1 VPQQEKEPRKTKT
14 TKDWEKEK
22 QLQKTFELIIQQKQA
37 LESTLKIALRSQ
49 PLMQKSFGP
58 SKLKSILLI
67 REQLLK
73 NMTCSKKS
81 VNNY

>member
-1 VPQQEKEPRKTKT
+1 MPQQEKEPQKTKT

-49 PLMQKSFGP
+49 PLVQKSFGP
-58 SKLKSILLI
+58 SKTEIDFTDKGAI
-67 REQLLK
+67 
-73 NMTCSKKS
+73 TKKHD
-81 VNNY
+81 VF